1 MDRRIKLAIT
11 KIEADPGSWQLSSLA
26 DSVNLSESRLRHL
39 FKQETGTTVK
49 RYLKVARL
57 KRAALLFTTTFL
69 SIKEITAEV
78 GYKSAGHFL
87 LDFKSV
93 YGMPPT
99 VFRERFGLHKG
110 RNREKDGL

>member
-26 DSVNLSESRLRHL
+26 ESVNLSKSRLRHL
-39 FKQETGTTVK
+39 FKQETGTTVN
-49 RYLKVARL
+49 RYLKTARL
-57 KRAALLFTTTFL
+57 KRAALLLATTFL
-69 SIKEITAEV
+69 SIKEIIADA
-78 GYKSAGHFL
+78 GYKSGGHFL

-99 VFRERFGLHKG
+99 VFRGRFGLHKG
-110 RNREKDGL
+110 RDREKNGI